1 LNNIGGAAVAASVRC
16 AGHLEERQLAVT
28 ETLDR
33 ATTRRVQVAN
43 LPPGDSGR
51 GIARLPAKLMKEL
64 ALSEGDTIEIV
75 GKRSTAARAIRP
87 YAADVGLDIVRL
99 DGLQRANAG
108 IGSGDFVKI
117 RKVKS
122 KPATRVVFAPAQ
134 DNVRLQGSTEALKR
148 TFAGRPLT
156 EGDVVAT
163 AGHRRVDA
171 DVPDPVRQLLNAP
184 AFALQEVRMLVVS
197 ASPKG
202 VVHIDSATAVE
213 LLADHNAK
221 PGERRADVTYDD
233 LGGMRDTIDG
243 LREMV
248 ELPLRHPELFHRLGV
263 DPPKGVLLH
272 GPPGTGKT
280 RLARAV
286 ANESSAQFFHIAGPE
301 IMGAA
306 YGESERKLRELFEA
320 AAAAA
325 PSIIFIDE
333 VDSIA
338 PKRGQVSGE
347 AEKRLVAQL
356 LSLMDGIEPRQNLVV
371 IAATNRPEAI
381 DEALRRPGRF
391 DREIVVGVPDE
402 QGRREVLEIHTRGM
416 PLAGDVDIAELAR
429 RTYGFVGA
437 DLAAL
442 TREAAMEAVRRIMP
456 RINPEEDTIPTEI
469 LDALSVDAKDF
480 DNALKR
486 VQPSAMREVMVEAPT
501 IRWADI
507 GGLDEAQEKL
517 REGIELPLKH
527 PEAFRRI
534 GIRPAKGFLLYGPP
548 GTGKTLLAKAAARES
563 RANFIATKSSDLLS
577 KWYGESEQQIA
588 RLFARARQVAPTVI
602 FIDEIDSLV
611 PARGGGLG
619 EPQVTERVVN
629 TILAEMDGLEGL
641 NGVVLIGATNRPS
654 LIDPALLRP
663 GRFDELI
670 YVGPPDASGRRQIL
684 GIHTSGM
691 PLGEDVDLDT
701 IAERTERFTGADLE
715 DLVRRAG
722 LTALRRGLGEPVV
735 TRADFEAALAD
746 TRASVTEQM
755 LEEYDKLRD
764 TLKSDAVR
772 PLGGIG
778 FVLPGMLR
786 SRKQR
791 DEALPAAQGAASGS
805 EAEEQ

>member
-1 LNNIGGAAVAASVRC
+1 MAD
-16 AGHLEERQLAVT
+16 T
-28 ETLDR
+28 ETLER
-33 ATTRRVQVAN
+33 VKSRRVQVAN
-43 LPPGDSGR
+43 LSPADSGR
-51 GIARLPAKLMKEL
+51 GIARLPAKLMEEL

-87 YAADVGLDIVRL
+87 YSEDEGLDIVRL

-108 IGSGDFVKI
+108 IGSGDFVEIK
-117 RKVKS
+117 KAKS
-122 KPATRVVFAPAQ
+122 KPATRIVFAPAQ
-134 DNVRLQGSTEALKR
+134 DNVRLQGSSDALKR
-148 TFAGRPLT
+148 TFAGRPLC
-156 EGDVVAT
+156 EGDIVAT
-163 AGHRRVDA
+163 TGHQRVNA

-184 AFALQEVRMLVVS
+184 AFALQEVRLVVVS
-197 ASPKG
+197 ATPKG
-202 VVHIDSATAVE
+202 IVHIDSNTNVE
-213 LLADHNAK
+213 LLAEYLTAK
-221 PGERRADVTYDD
+221 PGDRRADVTYDD
-233 LGGMRDTIDG
+233 LGGMRDTIDA

-248 ELPLRHPELFHRLGV
+248 ELPLRHPELFQRLGV

-286 ANESSAQFFHIAGPE
+286 ANESSAHFFHIAGPE
-301 IMGAA
+301 IMGSA
-306 YGESERKLRELFEA
+306 YGESERKLRELFEQA
-320 AAAAA
+320 SASA

-333 VDSIA
+333 IDSIA
-338 PKRGQVSGE
+338 PKRGQVTGE

-402 QGRREVLEIHTRGM
+402 QGRREILQIHTRGM
-416 PLAGDVDIAELAR
+416 PLAPDVDIAGLAR

-442 TREAAMEAVRRIMP
+442 SREAAMEAVRRIMP
-456 RINPEEDTIPTEI
+456 RINTEEETIPTEV
-469 LDALSVDAKDF
+469 LDALSVEARDF
-480 DNALKR
+480 ENALKR

-501 IRWADI
+501 IRWSDI
-507 GGLDEAQEKL
+507 GGLDESIEKL
-517 REGIELPLKH
+517 REGIELPLTH

-534 GIRPAKGFLLYGPP
+534 GIRPARGFLLYGAP
-548 GTGKTLLAKAAARES
+548 GTGKTLLAKATARES
-563 RANFIATKSSDLLS
+563 NANFIATKSSDLLS

-629 TILAEMDGLEGL
+629 TILAEMDGLEEL
-641 NGVVLIGATNRPS
+641 NNVVVIGATNRPS

-670 YVGPPDASGRRQIL
+670 YVAPPDTAGRRRIL
-684 GIHTSGM
+684 AIHTEGV
-691 PLGEDVDLDT
+691 PLADNVDLESL
-701 IAERTERFTGADLE
+701 AQRTERFTGADLE

-722 LTALRRGLGEPVV
+722 LNALRRGLDANQV
-735 TRADFEAALAD
+735 TKADFDEALSD

-755 LEEYDKLRD
+755 LGEYDRIQE

-772 PLGGIG
+772 PTGIG
-778 FVLPGMLR
+778 FVMPGMLR
-786 SRKQR
+786 PRGGK
-791 DEALPAAQGAASGS
+791 G
-805 EAEEQ
+805 EQPGP